1 MYEKNIVGVYNHL
14 HEYPVFQHV
23 KAGEKQID
31 RVQYAAEEAAT
42 ARSIRGEL
50 NEQETVDQWRQF
62 SRQLRDQRHQPGQQ
76 NQQSAQQQPQQG
88 QNPEQNAKQAAQPQ
102 SDPASSS
109 RLDQLI
115 EARVR
120 AHIQPAQSPDVHSVH
135 QALHVMQRHLSTV
148 TQALPDHHENIIETI
163 PELESD
169 EHVGCLQLDQVM
181 TRRVVCVRET
191 VTLEE
196 AASLCNRRGF
206 SSLPVLNRQNQLL
219 GTVSLRQLI
228 YDLFSPEALTH
239 FAAHNGIL
247 ESESLEMLN
256 QPVSR
261 HLDPILLTLAPD
273 TPLNQACRQMAEH
286 HCQQVLVTVKGEI
299 KGLFTSRDAVRV
311 LASAHLHGTL

>member
-14 HEYPVFQHV
+14 HEYPVFQHI

-31 RVQYAAEEAAT
+31 RVQYAAEQVAND
-42 ARSIRGEL
+42 RSIRGEL
-50 NEQETVDQWRQF
+50 NEQESVDQWRQF
-62 SRQLRDQRHQPGQQ
+62 SRQLRDQRRQPGQQ
-76 NQQSAQQQPQQG
+76 QSQQG
-88 QNPEQNAKQAAQPQ
+88 QPQEQDKKQPAKAQPTA
-102 SDPASSS
+102 PTSS
-109 RLDQLI
+109 RVDQLI

-120 AHIQPAQSPDVHSVH
+120 AHIQPAQPQPHDVHPMH

-148 TQALPDHHENIIETI
+148 THALPDHHESIVETVH
-163 PELESD
+163 ELESD
-169 EHVGCLQLDQVM
+169 EHVGWLRLDQVM

-206 SSLPVLNRQNQLL
+206 SSLPVINAQNQLL

-228 YDLFSPEALTH
+228 HDLFSPEALSH

-247 ESESLEMLN
+247 ESESVEMLH

-261 HLDPILLTLAPD
+261 HLDPFLLTLAPD

-286 HCQQVLVTVKGEI
+286 HCQQILVTVKGEI

-311 LASAHLHGTL
+311 LASAHLHGAV